1 VKQVLAALLA
11 RIGAAANRMLAAQ
24 LDQVTGRLDRM
35 ASPLDEMTGR
45 LDRMASPLDEVAG
58 RLDRDGARLDIM
70 ATRLEGVEASLV
82 ALHRAV
88 EELGAIPAL
97 STELVDGI
105 AEAEAR
111 AAARLADVERLLAGR

>member
-1 VKQVLAALLA
+1 MKQLLSALLVRLGLVATRPVAA
-11 RIGAAANRMLAAQ
+11 RLEQLA
-24 LDQVTGRLDRM
+24 VRVDRM
-35 ASPLDEMTGR
+35 APPLD
-45 LDRMASPLDEVAG
+45 DVAG
-58 RLDRDGARLDIM
+58 RLDHMAGRLDRTGDRLDEM
-70 ATRLEGVEASLV
+70 ADRLKGVEASLV

-111 AAARLADVERLLAGR
+111 AAARLADVERLLAGH

>member
-1 VKQVLAALLA
+1 MKQVLAALLA
-11 RIGAAANRMLAAQ
+11 RIGAAANRLLAAQ
-24 LDQVTGRLDRM
+24 LDQVTD
-35 ASPLDEMTGR
+35 R

-58 RLDRDGARLDIM
+58 RLGRMDDRLDRDGARLDVM
-70 ATRLEGVEASLV
+70 AARLEGVETSLV